1 MGEESHKVGSPLTSA
16 PTFIVDPIDGTTN
29 FIHGFPNVCISLA
42 LCVNFHPS
50 VGIVYN
56 PFTGML
62 YSAIRGQGAFVRT
75 ISYLSPNEAD
85 PSLRRLPL
93 RNPGEMK
100 KLGGLKSCLMAIE
113 WGSDRSGI
121 NWDSR
126 VKLFSRLGSNAERGG
141 MVHGFRS
148 TGSAAMNMCSVAAGE
163 MDAFFEAG
171 AWAWDVAAGWV
182 ILEEAGGKVVD
193 VYPRKDADSWG
204 ERSPS
209 IDGRL
214 YFGVRAGMEK
224 EQLGVVSAF
233 WACVGTDVKFDYI
246 S

>member
-1 MGEESHKVGSPLTSA
+1 
-16 PTFIVDPIDGTTN
+16 
-29 FIHGFPNVCISLA
+29 
-42 LCVNFHPS
+42 
-50 VGIVYN
+50 
-56 PFTGML
+56 
-62 YSAIRGQGAFVRT
+62 
-75 ISYLSPNEAD
+75 
-85 PSLRRLPL
+85 
-93 RNPGEMK
+93 
-100 KLGGLKSCLMAIE
+100 
-113 WGSDRSGI
+113 
-121 NWDSR
+121 
-126 VKLFSRLGSNAERGG
+126 

-193 VYPRKDADSWG
+193 VSPREDADSWG